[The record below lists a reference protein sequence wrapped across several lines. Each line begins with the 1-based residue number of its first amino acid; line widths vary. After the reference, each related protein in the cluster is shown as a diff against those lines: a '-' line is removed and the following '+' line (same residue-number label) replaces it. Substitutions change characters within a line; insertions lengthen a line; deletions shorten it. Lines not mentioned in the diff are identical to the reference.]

1 GGAFVAIFDGA
12 FSAQAMKG
20 GFIGV
25 LIIGLQRAAFS
36 SEAGVGSA
44 AIAHSASNT
53 NHPVADGA
61 ASLIVPLIDTML
73 VRTMT
78 PLVLSFTGKHEINS
92 GMGGVELTADAFGT
106 VVSWFPA
113 VLAVAVVLFAFSTMV
128 SWSYYGMRSWSY
140 LFGRSKK
147 LELVY
152 KIMYLVFVVL
162 GASVSLGAV
171 LSFADMMILAMSFPN
186 IIGLYIMAPEISADM
201 KIYWQKLKEGKLYIN
216 PKFIKAKESE

>member
-1 GGAFVAIFDGA
+1 I
-12 FSAQAMKG
+12 
-20 GFIGV
+20 
-25 LIIGLQRAAFS
+25 
-36 SEAGVGSA
+36 
-44 AIAHSASNT
+44 
-53 NHPVADGA
+53 
-61 ASLIVPLIDTML
+61 
-73 VRTMT
+73 
-78 PLVLSFTGKHEINS
+78 FTGKHETSS
-92 GMGGVELTADAFGT
+92 GMGGVELTADAFGA

-113 VLAVAVVLFAFSTMV
+113 VLAIAVFLFAFSTMV

-147 LELVY
+147 LEMVY
-152 KIMYLVFVVL
+152 KILYLVFVVL

-186 IIGLYIMAPEISADM
+186 IIGLYIMAPEINADM